1 MSQKIT
7 ALEAPGVAN
16 SFSFNFLEEKV
27 ELVGIQ
33 DSNRTLHIVGRKDFL
48 GNATSYGVNMQIE
61 NTCYLETLASTPTN
75 NFLLLDSVEVLSKVF
90 FFISPSTWL
99 FLANTLFTDSCALTS
114 PDLSMS

>member
-1 MSQKIT
+1 MSQKFT

-61 NTCYLETLASTPTN
+61 NTCYLETLASTPTEK
-75 NFLLLDSVEVLSKVF
+75 FLPLNSGMALIYCFSSF
-90 FFISPSTWL
+90 R
-99 FLANTLFTDSCALTS
+99 LAYGYALQTCS
-114 PDLSMS
+114 LQILAL